1 MWQEG
6 DGTASTGSPTPSG
19 VGLGEAVGWH
29 VSLWDRCPYKK
40 RRGHQRRVALRVR
53 PRDRTGVRRQGREA
67 WPGSALLTAR
77 CGPPPLE
84 LRITVCCFGPRL
96 SCFVRQP
103 WQTKPTLFLSMAVH
117 PVWEQ
122 ECHTRSPCSRSP
134 VHTDR
139 WGKVTVWA
147 EPQTPHLVA
156 AVGREGR
163 VGTSITRLPW

>member
-1 MWQEG
+1 MGQREAWLGDTQGKGKSHYCPCLRQQDGPPWGWAVWQEG

-67 WPGSALLTAR
+67 WPGPALLTAR

-103 WQTKPTLFLSMAVH
+103 WQTKPTLL
-117 PVWEQ
+117 
-122 ECHTRSPCSRSP
+122 P
-134 VHTDR
+134 VHGR
-139 WGKVTVWA
+139 PPSVGARMSHPLPLLQK
-147 EPQTPHLVA
+147 PSPH
-156 AVGREGR
+156 
-163 VGTSITRLPW
+163 